1 MALLYKIDNSI
12 YIEDVNG
19 NKFDVA
25 LNGAL
30 FRFDNKA
37 LNYII
42 FNNNQGVQVII
53 KQSEISS
60 FRNDLAVAYTES
72 SFLAFLRLNTGSTPS
87 GGGGSSSLT
96 LYGLSTNDFTDVYK
110 SQLDN
115 LEQTFL
121 NISYINS
128 LIL

>member
-12 YIEDVNG
+12 YIEDLNG
-19 NKFDVA
+19 NKFDIA
-25 LNGAL
+25 LNGA
-30 FRFDNKA
+30 FFTFDNVA
-37 LNYII
+37 LNYKI
-42 FNNNQGVQVII
+42 FNNNTGVQVVI
-53 KQSEISS
+53 KRSDISS
-60 FRNDLAVAYTES
+60 YFNDSAVAYTES
-72 SFLAFLRLNTGSTPS
+72 SLLAFLRLNTGASAS
-87 GGGGSSSLT
+87 GGGSSSLT
-96 LYGLSTNDFTDVYK
+96 LYGLSTNDFTDGYK